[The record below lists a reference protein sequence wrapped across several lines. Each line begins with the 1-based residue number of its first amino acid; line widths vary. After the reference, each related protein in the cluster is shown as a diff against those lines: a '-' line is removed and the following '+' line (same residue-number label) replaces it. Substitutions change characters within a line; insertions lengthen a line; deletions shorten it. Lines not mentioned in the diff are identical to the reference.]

1 MRYVSTR
8 GPGPLVAFRDA
19 LMAGQAADGGL
30 LMPETLPDVSG
41 VLESWRGL
49 SYPALA
55 FEILRRFADDM
66 PEDDLRTLVD
76 RSYAPARNGTGF
88 DTPEV
93 APLVPMGDLY
103 LLELFHGPTL
113 AFKDLPLQLL
123 GHLFDYELERSGE
136 TLNVLGATSGDTGSA
151 AIAALRGKANVRVFI
166 LFPEGRTSRL
176 QELQMTTVPDD
187 NVHCISVEGT
197 FDDCQRIM
205 KSLFNDAAFKTR
217 WRLGAVNSV
226 NCVRLLAQV
235 VYYFHAWLR
244 LPSDGSDARAG
255 FSVPTGNFGDVFAGF
270 LAARMG
276 LPIERLILAT
286 NENDILD
293 RFFRTGV
300 YRRGEVRRTPSPSM
314 DIQVASNFERFL
326 WWRLNGDGAA
336 VRDFMAAFDAE
347 GEARLEAHGG
357 RIGSGRIVSGRADRA
372 ETLAT
377 IERWYRR
384 TGRVLDPHTAVGV
397 KVAEDLRGA
406 APTVCLAT
414 AHPGKFPDTVPAG
427 AAAEHPKLA
436 GLGAL
441 PSRKVVVPND
451 PERVARHIES
461 VCSRG
466 SGRTAGG
473 GRPAVRRPVGD
484 GVRAA
489 AAQTEGNKA
498 PAAAATDR

>member
-1 MRYVSTR
+1 MYRKPPAGQYRPPGATLSAMRYVSTR
-8 GPGPLVAFRDA
+8 GTGAPVAFRKA
-19 LMAGQAADGGL
+19 FMAGQAADGGL
-30 LMPETLPDVSG
+30 LMPERLPDVSRD
-41 VLESWRGL
+41 LESWRGL

-55 FEILRRFADDM
+55 FEILSRFVDDI
-66 PEDDLRTLVD
+66 PEDDLRALVD
-76 RSYAPARNGTGF
+76 RSYSSAGDGAGF
-88 DTPEV
+88 DTPQV

-113 AFKDLPLQLL
+113 AFKDLALQLL

-151 AIAALRGKANVRVFI
+151 AIAALRGKSNVRVFI

-176 QELQMTTVPDD
+176 QERQMTTVPDG
-187 NVHCISVEGT
+187 NVHCIAVEGT

-205 KSLFNDAAFKTR
+205 KALFNDGGFKAR
-217 WRLGAVNSV
+217 WRLGAINSV

-244 LPSDGSDARAG
+244 LPPGRPDGKAS

-270 LAARMG
+270 LAAEMG
-276 LPIERLILAT
+276 LPMERLILAT

-326 WWRLNGDGAA
+326 WWRLDGDGAA
-336 VRDFMAAFDAE
+336 VRGFMSAFDAK
-347 GEARLEAHGG
+347 GEARLERDGA
-357 RIGSGRIVSGRADRA
+357 RRGSDRIVSGRADRG

-397 KVAEDLRGA
+397 KVAEELRGA

-414 AHPGKFPDTVPAG
+414 AHPGKFPDTAPPG
-427 AAAEHPKLA
+427 AKVDHARLA
-436 GLGAL
+436 GLDDL
-441 PSRKVVVPND
+441 PARKVVVPND
-451 PERVARHIES
+451 AERVARHIES
-461 VCSRG
+461 VC
-466 SGRTAGG
+466 A
-473 GRPAVRRPVGD
+473 
-484 GVRAA
+484 
-489 AAQTEGNKA
+489 
-498 PAAAATDR
+498 

>member
-8 GPGPLVAFRDA
+8 GSGPPVAFRTA

-41 VLESWRGL
+41 ELESWRGL

-55 FEILRRFADDM
+55 FEILRRFTDDI
-66 PEDDLRTLVD
+66 PEADLRTLVD
-76 RSYAPARNGTGF
+76 RTYAGSPDGTGSGAGF

-93 APLVPMGDLY
+93 APLVPLGDLH

-113 AFKDLPLQLL
+113 AFKDLALQLL
-123 GHLFDYELERSGE
+123 GHLFDYGLRRSGE

-151 AIAALRGKANVRVFI
+151 AIAALKGKSNVRVFI

-176 QELQMTTVPDD
+176 QELQMTTVPEA
-187 NVHCISVEGT
+187 NVHCIAVEGT

-205 KSLFNDAAFKTR
+205 KTLFNDAAFKSR

-226 NCVRLLAQV
+226 NCARLLAQV

-244 LPSDGSDARAG
+244 LAPSVHDSPDRRAS

-270 LAARMG
+270 LAAEMG
-276 LPIERLILAT
+276 LPVERLLLAT

-314 DIQVASNFERFL
+314 DIQVASNFERFV
-326 WWRLNGDGAA
+326 WWRLNRDGSA
-336 VRDFMAAFDAE
+336 VRDFMAAFEAE
-347 GEARLEAHGG
+347 GEARLEPNGDGLAGAG
-357 RIGSGRIVSGRADRA
+357 RIASGRADRA

-384 TGRVLDPHTAVGV
+384 AGRVLDPHTAVGV
-397 KVAEDLRGA
+397 KVAEELCGA
-406 APTVCLAT
+406 EPTICLAT
-414 AHPGKFPDTVPAG
+414 AHPGKFPDTAPAG
-427 AAAEHPKLA
+427 AAVGHPRLA
-436 GLGAL
+436 GLDDL
-441 PSRKVVVPND
+441 PARKIVVPND

-461 VCSRG
+461 VC
-466 SGRTAGG
+466 A
-473 GRPAVRRPVGD
+473 
-484 GVRAA
+484 
-489 AAQTEGNKA
+489 
-498 PAAAATDR
+498 

>member
-8 GPGPLVAFRDA
+8 GSGPPVAFRAA

-41 VLESWRGL
+41 ELESWRGL

-55 FEILRRFADDM
+55 FEILRRFTDDI
-66 PEDDLRTLVD
+66 PEADLRTLVD
-76 RSYAPARNGTGF
+76 RTYAGSRDGNGSGTGF

-93 APLVPMGDLY
+93 APVVPMGDLH

-113 AFKDLPLQLL
+113 AFKDLALQLL
-123 GHLFDYELERSGE
+123 GHLFDYELDRTGE

-151 AIAALRGKANVRVFI
+151 AIAALRGKSNVRVFI

-176 QELQMTTVPDD
+176 QELQMTTAPDA
-187 NVHCISVEGT
+187 NVHCIAVDGT

-205 KSLFNDAAFKTR
+205 KALFNDAAFKAR

-244 LPSDGSDARAG
+244 LAPSGRDGPNGRAS

-270 LAARMG
+270 LAAEMG
-276 LPIERLILAT
+276 LPVERLLLAT

-314 DIQVASNFERFL
+314 DIQVASNFERFV
-326 WWRLNGDGAA
+326 WRRLNRDGAA
-336 VRDFMAAFDAE
+336 VRDFMAAFEAD
-347 GEARLEAHGG
+347 GEARIEPNGGGSAGAG
-357 RIGSGRIVSGRADRA
+357 RIASGRADRA

-397 KVAEDLRGA
+397 KVAEELRGA
-406 APTVCLAT
+406 EPTICLAT
-414 AHPGKFPDTVPAG
+414 AHPGKFPDTAPAG
-427 AAAEHPKLA
+427 AAVGHSRLA
-436 GLGAL
+436 GLDDL
-441 PSRKVVVPND
+441 PARKVVLPND

-461 VCSRG
+461 ACS
-466 SGRTAGG
+466 
-473 GRPAVRRPVGD
+473 
-484 GVRAA
+484 
-489 AAQTEGNKA
+489 
-498 PAAAATDR
+498 

>member
-8 GPGPLVAFRDA
+8 GAGPAVPFRKA

-30 LMPETLPDVSG
+30 LMPERLPDVSG
-41 VLESWRGL
+41 ELESWRGL
-49 SYPALA
+49 AYPALA
-55 FEILRRFADDM
+55 FEILSRFTDDV
-66 PEDDLRTLVD
+66 PEEDLRALVE
-76 RSYAPARNGTGF
+76 RSYSPAFGAGF

-93 APLVPMGDLY
+93 APLAPMGDLY

-113 AFKDLPLQLL
+113 AFKDLALQLL
-123 GHLFDYELERSGE
+123 GRLFDYHLGRSGE

-151 AIAALRGKANVRVFI
+151 AIQALRGKSNVRVFI

-176 QELQMTTVPDD
+176 QELQMTTVPDA
-187 NVHCISVEGT
+187 NVHCIAVEGT

-205 KSLFNDAAFKTR
+205 KTLFNDRGFKAR

-244 LPSDGSDARAG
+244 LPPDLPNADGRVS

-270 LAARMG
+270 LAAEMG
-276 LPIERLILAT
+276 LPVDRLILAA

-314 DIQVASNFERFL
+314 DIQVASNFERYL
-326 WWRLNGDGAA
+326 WRRLGGAEAGAGAGAA
-336 VRDFMAAFDAE
+336 VRAFMSAFE
-347 GEARLEAHGG
+347 SKGEARLGPGG
-357 RIGSGRIVSGRADRA
+357 TRPDPDRIVSGRADRG

-377 IERWYRR
+377 IERWYGR

-397 KVAEDLRGA
+397 KVAEELRSD

-414 AHPGKFPDTVPAG
+414 AHPGKFPETAPAG
-427 AAAEHPKLA
+427 AEVGHPRLA
-436 GLGAL
+436 GLDDL
-441 PSRKVVVPND
+441 PARKVVAPND
-451 PERVARHIES
+451 PAQVARHIES
-461 VCSRG
+461 VCS
-466 SGRTAGG
+466 
-473 GRPAVRRPVGD
+473 
-484 GVRAA
+484 
-489 AAQTEGNKA
+489 
-498 PAAAATDR
+498 

>member
-8 GPGPLVAFRDA
+8 GTGPPATFRTA
-19 LMAGQAADGGL
+19 LMSGQAADGGL
-30 LMPETLPDVSG
+30 LMPERLPDVSG
-41 VLESWRGL
+41 EIESWRGL

-55 FEILRRFADDM
+55 FEILRRFTDDI
-66 PEDDLRTLVD
+66 PEDDLRALVD
-76 RSYAPARNGTGF
+76 RSYSHARDGTGF

-113 AFKDLPLQLL
+113 AFKDLALQLL
-123 GHLFDYELERSGE
+123 GHLFDYELARSGE
-136 TLNVLGATSGDTGSA
+136 CLNVLGATSGDTGSA
-151 AIAALRGKANVRVFI
+151 AIAALRGKSNVRVFI

-176 QELQMTTVPDD
+176 QELQMTTAPDA
-187 NVHCISVEGT
+187 NVHCIAVEGT

-205 KSLFNDAAFKTR
+205 KTLFNDGEFKAR
-217 WRLGAVNSV
+217 WRLGAINSV

-244 LPSDGSDARAG
+244 MPPGRADAKAT

-270 LAARMG
+270 LAAEMG
-276 LPIERLILAT
+276 LPIDRLILAT

-314 DIQVASNFERFL
+314 DIQVASNFERFV
-326 WWRLNGDGAA
+326 WWRLDGDGAA
-336 VRDFMAAFDAE
+336 VRAFMSAFDAA
-347 GEARLEAHGG
+347 GEARLEPIGE
-357 RIGSGRIVSGRADRA
+357 RPGSGRIASGRADRA

-384 TGRVLDPHTAVGV
+384 SGRVLDPHTAVGV
-397 KVAEDLRGA
+397 KVAEEVRGT

-414 AHPGKFPDTVPAG
+414 AHPGKFPDTAPPG
-427 AAAEHPKLA
+427 AEVGHTRLA
-436 GLGAL
+436 GLDHL
-441 PSRKVVVPND
+441 PARKVVLPND
-451 PERVARHIES
+451 AERVARHIES
-461 VCSRG
+461 VC
-466 SGRTAGG
+466 A
-473 GRPAVRRPVGD
+473 
-484 GVRAA
+484 
-489 AAQTEGNKA
+489 
-498 PAAAATDR
+498 

>member
-8 GPGPLVAFRDA
+8 GSGPPVAFRTA

-41 VLESWRGL
+41 DLESWRDL

-55 FEILRRFADDM
+55 FEILRRFTDDI
-66 PEDDLRTLVD
+66 PEADLRALVD
-76 RSYAPARNGTGF
+76 RTYAGSGSGSGSGDDPGAAF

-93 APLVPMGDLY
+93 APLAPLGDLH

-113 AFKDLPLQLL
+113 AFKDLALQLL
-123 GHLFDYELERSGE
+123 GHLFDYELGRSGE

-151 AIAALRGKANVRVFI
+151 AIAALGGKSNVRVFI

-176 QELQMTTVPDD
+176 QELQMTTAPDA
-187 NVHCISVEGT
+187 NVHCIAVEGT

-205 KSLFNDAAFKTR
+205 KTLFNDAAFKGR

-235 VYYFHAWLR
+235 VYYFSAWLR
-244 LPSDGSDARAG
+244 LAPPVGGSARGRAS

-270 LAARMG
+270 LAAEMG
-276 LPIERLILAT
+276 LPVERLTLAT

-293 RFFRTGV
+293 QFFRTGV

-314 DIQVASNFERFL
+314 DIQVASNFERFV
-326 WWRLNGDGAA
+326 WWRLGRDGSA
-336 VRDFMAAFDAE
+336 VRDFMDAFEAE
-347 GEARLEAHGG
+347 GEARLEPGG
-357 RIGSGRIVSGRADRA
+357 DAPAGACRIASGRADRA

-384 TGRVLDPHTAVGV
+384 AGRVLDPHTAVGV
-397 KVAEDLRGA
+397 KVAEELRGA
-406 APTVCLAT
+406 EPTVCLAT
-414 AHPGKFPDTVPAG
+414 AHPGKFPDTAPAG
-427 AAAEHPKLA
+427 AAVGHPRLA
-436 GLGAL
+436 GLDDL
-441 PSRKVVVPND
+441 PARKIVVPND
-451 PERVARHIES
+451 PEHVARYIES
-461 VCSRG
+461 VCS
-466 SGRTAGG
+466 
-473 GRPAVRRPVGD
+473 
-484 GVRAA
+484 
-489 AAQTEGNKA
+489 
-498 PAAAATDR
+498 

>member
-8 GPGPLVAFRDA
+8 GGGAAVPFRTA

-30 LMPETLPDVSG
+30 LMPERLPDLSG
-41 VLESWRGL
+41 ELESWRGL
-49 SYPALA
+49 AYPALA
-55 FEILRRFADDM
+55 FEILRRFTDDV
-66 PEDDLRTLVD
+66 PEEDLRALVE
-76 RSYAPARNGTGF
+76 RSYAPACGGAGF

-93 APLVPMGDLY
+93 APLAPLGDLY

-113 AFKDLPLQLL
+113 AFKDLALQLL
-123 GHLFDYELERSGE
+123 GHLFDYELGRSGE

-151 AIAALRGKANVRVFI
+151 AIAALRGKSNVRVFI

-176 QELQMTTVPDD
+176 QELQMTTVPDP
-187 NVHCISVEGT
+187 NVHCIAVEGT

-205 KSLFNDAAFKTR
+205 KALFRDAGFKAR

-244 LPSDGSDARAG
+244 LPPDDLPDPSGRVS

-270 LAARMG
+270 LAAEMG
-276 LPIERLILAT
+276 LPVERLILAT

-326 WWRLNGDGAA
+326 WWRLGGFEAEAAAGAEA
-336 VRDFMAAFDAE
+336 GAGGVVRAFMSAFESE
-347 GEARLEAHGG
+347 GEARLDPGG
-357 RIGSGRIVSGRADRA
+357 ARPGTDRIVSGRADRA
-372 ETLAT
+372 ATLAT
-377 IERWYRR
+377 IERWYRKA
-384 TGRVLDPHTAVGV
+384 GRVLDPHTAVGV
-397 KVAEDLRGA
+397 KVAEELRSG

-414 AHPGKFPDTVPAG
+414 AHPGKFPETAPAG
-427 AAAEHPKLA
+427 AEVGHARLA
-436 GLGAL
+436 GLDDL
-441 PSRKVVVPND
+441 PARKVVVPND
-451 PERVARHIES
+451 PARVARHIES
-461 VCSRG
+461 VC
-466 SGRTAGG
+466 A
-473 GRPAVRRPVGD
+473 
-484 GVRAA
+484 
-489 AAQTEGNKA
+489 
-498 PAAAATDR
+498 

>member
-8 GPGPLVAFRDA
+8 GAGEPVAFRAA

-30 LMPETLPDVSG
+30 LMPERLPDVSRH
-41 VLESWRGL
+41 LESWRGL

-55 FEILRRFADDM
+55 FEILRRFTDDI
-66 PEDDLRTLVD
+66 PEDDLRALVD
-76 RSYAPARNGTGF
+76 RSYAPPRDAAGF
-88 DTPEV
+88 DTPEI
-93 APLVPMGDLY
+93 APLVPLGDLY

-113 AFKDLPLQLL
+113 AFKDLALQLI

-151 AIAALRGKANVRVFI
+151 AIAALRGKSNVRVFI

-176 QELQMTTVPDD
+176 QELQMTTAPDA
-187 NVHCISVEGT
+187 NVHCIAVEGT

-205 KSLFNDAAFKTR
+205 KALFNDAGFKSR
-217 WRLGAVNSV
+217 WRLGAINSV

-244 LPSDGSDARAG
+244 LPSRLSNAKAS

-270 LAARMG
+270 LAAEMG
-276 LPIERLILAT
+276 LPVERLILAT

-300 YRRGEVRRTPSPSM
+300 YRRGAVRRTSSPSM
-314 DIQVASNFERFL
+314 DIQVASNFERYL
-326 WWRLNGDGAA
+326 WWRLGRDGSA
-336 VRDFMAAFDAE
+336 VRAFMAAFDSKGEVRLE
-347 GEARLEAHGG
+347 GREARPGSD
-357 RIGSGRIVSGRADRA
+357 RIASGRADRA

-397 KVAEDLRGA
+397 KVAEELRGA

-414 AHPGKFPDTVPAG
+414 AHPGKFPDTAPAG
-427 AAAEHPKLA
+427 AAVDHPRLA
-436 GLGAL
+436 GLDDL
-441 PSRKVVVPND
+441 PARKVVVPND
-451 PERVARHIES
+451 AERVARHIEA
-461 VCSRG
+461 VCS
-466 SGRTAGG
+466 
-473 GRPAVRRPVGD
+473 
-484 GVRAA
+484 
-489 AAQTEGNKA
+489 
-498 PAAAATDR
+498 

>member
-8 GPGPLVAFRDA
+8 GGGPAVPFRTA

-30 LMPETLPDVSG
+30 LMPERLPDVSG
-41 VLESWRGL
+41 ELESWRGL
-49 SYPALA
+49 AYPALA
-55 FEILRRFADDM
+55 FEILRRFTDDV
-66 PEDDLRTLVD
+66 PEEDLRALIERT
-76 RSYAPARNGTGF
+76 YAPAGGGAGF

-93 APLVPMGDLY
+93 APLAPLGDLY

-113 AFKDLPLQLL
+113 AFKDLALQLL
-123 GHLFDYELERSGE
+123 GHLFDYELGRSGE

-151 AIAALRGKANVRVFI
+151 AIAALRGKSNVRVFI

-176 QELQMTTVPDD
+176 QELQMTTVPDP
-187 NVHCISVEGT
+187 NVHCIAVEGT

-205 KSLFNDAAFKTR
+205 KALFHDAGFKAR

-244 LPSDGSDARAG
+244 LPPDLPGANGRVS

-270 LAARMG
+270 LAAEMG
-276 LPIERLILAT
+276 LPVERLILAT

-326 WWRLNGDGAA
+326 WWRLGGNGAGAGAEGTGEA
-336 VRDFMAAFDAE
+336 VRAFMSAFESE
-347 GEARLEAHGG
+347 GEARLDPGG
-357 RIGSGRIVSGRADRA
+357 ARPAADRIVSGRADRG
-372 ETLAT
+372 ETLAA
-377 IERWYRR
+377 IERWYGR

-397 KVAEDLRGA
+397 KVAEELCGG

-414 AHPGKFPDTVPAG
+414 AHPGKFPETAPAG
-427 AAAEHPKLA
+427 AEVGHPRLA
-436 GLGAL
+436 GLDGL
-441 PSRKVVVPND
+441 PARKVVVPND
-451 PERVARHIES
+451 PAQVARHIEA
-461 VCSRG
+461 VCG
-466 SGRTAGG
+466 
-473 GRPAVRRPVGD
+473 
-484 GVRAA
+484 
-489 AAQTEGNKA
+489 
-498 PAAAATDR
+498 

>member
-8 GPGPLVAFRDA
+8 GSGPPVAFRTA

-41 VLESWRGL
+41 ELESWRGL

-55 FEILRRFADDM
+55 FEILRRFTDDI
-66 PEDDLRTLVD
+66 PEADLRTLVD
-76 RSYAPARNGTGF
+76 RAYAGSRDGIGSGAGF

-93 APLVPMGDLY
+93 APLVRLGDLH

-113 AFKDLPLQLL
+113 AFKDLALQLL
-123 GHLFDYELERSGE
+123 GHLFDYELRRSGE

-151 AIAALRGKANVRVFI
+151 AIAALRGKSNVRVFI

-176 QELQMTTVPDD
+176 QERQMTTVPDA
-187 NVHCISVEGT
+187 NVHCIAVEGT

-205 KSLFNDAAFKTR
+205 KALFDDAAFKAR

-244 LPSDGSDARAG
+244 LPPGGRDDPNGRAS

-270 LAARMG
+270 LAAEMG
-276 LPIERLILAT
+276 LPVERLLLAT

-314 DIQVASNFERFL
+314 DIQVASNFERFV
-326 WWRLNGDGAA
+326 WWRLNRDGSA
-336 VRDFMAAFDAE
+336 VQDFMAAFEAG
-347 GEARLEAHGG
+347 GEARLEPNGDGPGGAG
-357 RIGSGRIVSGRADRA
+357 RIASGRADRA

-384 TGRVLDPHTAVGV
+384 EGRVLDPHSAVGV
-397 KVAEDLRGA
+397 KVAEELRGA
-406 APTVCLAT
+406 EPTVCLAT
-414 AHPGKFPDTVPAG
+414 AHPGKFPDTAPAG
-427 AAAEHPKLA
+427 AAVGHPRLA
-436 GLGAL
+436 GLDDL
-441 PSRKVVVPND
+441 PARKVVVPND

-461 VCSRG
+461 AC
-466 SGRTAGG
+466 A
-473 GRPAVRRPVGD
+473 
-484 GVRAA
+484 
-489 AAQTEGNKA
+489 
-498 PAAAATDR
+498 

>member
-8 GPGPLVAFRDA
+8 GSGPAVPFRTA

-41 VLESWRGL
+41 ELESWRGL

-55 FEILRRFADDM
+55 FAILRRFADDI
-66 PEDDLRTLVD
+66 PEGDLRSLVD
-76 RSYAPARNGTGF
+76 RAYGASRNGAGF

-93 APLVPMGDLY
+93 APLVPMGDLH

-113 AFKDLPLQLL
+113 AFKDLALQLL
-123 GHLFDYELERSGE
+123 GQLFDHELERTGE

-151 AIAALRGKANVRVFI
+151 AIAALRGKSNVRVFI

-176 QELQMTTVPDD
+176 QELQMTTVPDA
-187 NVHCISVEGT
+187 NVHCIAVEGT

-205 KSLFNDAAFKTR
+205 KALFNDAAFKAR
-217 WRLGAVNSV
+217 WRLGAINSV

-244 LPSDGSDARAG
+244 LPPGGADAKAS

-270 LAARMG
+270 LAAEMG
-276 LPIERLILAT
+276 LPVERLILAT
-286 NENDILD
+286 NENDILN

-326 WWRLNGDGAA
+326 WWRLNGDGSA
-336 VRDFMAAFDAE
+336 VRAFMAAFDAE
-347 GEARLEAHGG
+347 GEARLEPDGGSAGAG
-357 RIGSGRIVSGRADRA
+357 RIASGRADRA

-397 KVAEDLRGA
+397 KVAEELRGA
-406 APTVCLAT
+406 VPTVCLAT
-414 AHPGKFPDTVPAG
+414 AHPGKFPEAAPAG
-427 AAAEHPKLA
+427 AAVGHPRLA
-436 GLGAL
+436 GLDDL
-441 PSRKVVVPND
+441 PARKVVVPND
-451 PERVARHIES
+451 PERVARHIEGA
-461 VCSRG
+461 CS
-466 SGRTAGG
+466 
-473 GRPAVRRPVGD
+473 
-484 GVRAA
+484 
-489 AAQTEGNKA
+489 
-498 PAAAATDR
+498 